1 MRAFFYRNALILLLA
16 GVFVAVGISY
26 AVVTNT
32 QHTQVVTQEQ
42 EISELDAQMKTELA
56 TARAD
61 QQAVVDSALG
71 TNAQRITADTE
82 LIRQFVKTAV
92 TWKSGEEYTAARAS
106 LKRKYKLDEGS
117 QFMKVYFQEPV
128 FNTDTSGNKFYVV
141 DTEGLNSNLS
151 SVDVKALGVAG
162 TAYKY
167 MVLADI
173 GSSSNDG
180 KASATTTSVIYLTLD
195 GEGRMTDVSGFAS
208 VSKALTSK

>member
-1 MRAFFYRNALILLLA
+1 MRTFFYRNALILLLA

-61 QQAVVDSALG
+61 EQAVVDGALG

-82 LIRQFVKTAV
+82 LIRQFLKTAA
-92 TWKSGEEYTAARAS
+92 TWKSGEEYTAARES

-128 FNTDTSGNKFYVV
+128 FNTDSSGNKFYVV

-162 TAYKY
+162 TEYKY

-173 GSSSNDG
+173 GSASNDG
-180 KASATTTSVIYLTLD
+180 KASATKTSVIYLTLD
-195 GEGRMTDVSGFAS
+195 GEGVMTDVSGFAS

>member
-1 MRAFFYRNALILLLA
+1 MRTFFYRNALILLLA

-92 TWKSGEEYTAARAS
+92 TWKSGEEYTAARDS
-106 LKRKYKLDEGS
+106 LKRKYKLDEDS

-128 FNTDTSGNKFYVV
+128 FNTDTSGNRFYVV

-162 TAYKY
+162 TAYRY

-173 GSSSNDG
+173 GSASNDG
-180 KASATTTSVIYLTLD
+180 KASATKTSVIYLTLD
-195 GEGRMTDVSGFAS
+195 GEGQMADVSGFAS